1 MEPAELVQEGA
12 QLLRSVSGISKPLN
26 STDEGECRL
35 MYVDSTSACASPQR
49 ILKWQHNQSAQNQ
62 LLHPHTGTPAPGI
75 SETAVQHNIAVDLH
89 VTNRQCSY
97 NE

>member
-49 ILKWQHNQSAQNQ
+49 ILNGNTIRAPKTSCSIHIQVPLHLEYLR
-62 LLHPHTGTPAPGI
+62 LL
-75 SETAVQHNIAVDLH
+75 
-89 VTNRQCSY
+89 CSTI
-97 NE
+97 